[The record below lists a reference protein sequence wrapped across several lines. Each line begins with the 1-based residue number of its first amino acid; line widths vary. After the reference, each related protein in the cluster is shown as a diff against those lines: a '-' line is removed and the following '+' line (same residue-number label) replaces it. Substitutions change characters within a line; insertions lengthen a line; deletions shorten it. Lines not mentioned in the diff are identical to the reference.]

1 MPLPENSRLT
11 FYKFM
16 PETPTDHFA
25 NLRET
30 DRWAS
35 QLPTFGQQLKKVDS
49 TGTWSTTSTSYTHFG
64 GAGFVRIS
72 GFKKYH
78 SWTNLYITAVASGNF
93 ASGNNHIATLGV
105 RLNGVSSGLASPSE
119 QFIAVC
125 HFTNHSDHKQFGGEL
140 LLSDGNTPQ
149 TGRDADTYTVDL
161 MIKVLS
167 GTFQTDAN
175 DHVSLS
181 IIECIP

>member
-49 TGTWSTTSTSYTHFG
+49 TGTWSTASTSYTQFG

-78 SWTNLYITAVASGNF
+78 SWTNLYITAIASGNF
-93 ASGNNHIATLGV
+93 ASGTNNVATLAV
-105 RLNGVSSGLASPSE
+105 RLNGASSGLGTPAN
-119 QFIAVC
+119 QFISVC

-140 LLSDGNTPQ
+140 LFSDGNTPK
-149 TGRDADTYTVDL
+149 TGKIADTYTVDL
-161 MIKVLS
+161 MIKVS
-167 GTFQTDAN
+167 AGTFQTDAN

>member
-16 PETPTDHFA
+16 PETPSDHFA

-35 QLPTFGQQLKKVDS
+35 QIPVFGPAVKKIQSV
-49 TGTWSTTSTSYTHFG
+49 GTWSTASTTYTYFG

-78 SWTNLYITAVASGNF
+78 SWTNLFVRVVASGYMGTVNQ
-93 ASGNNHIATLGV
+93 ADLAV
-105 RLNGVSSGLASPSE
+105 RLTGASSGV
-119 QFIAVC
+119 QTDQWI
-125 HFTNHSDHKQFGGEL
+125 TKQYFNTVNSHTTLVGEL
-140 LLSDGNTPQ
+140 LFESGTTPS
-149 TGRDADTYTVDL
+149 TAKIADTYQVDL
-161 MIKVLS
+161 MIKMVG
-167 GTFQTDAN
+167 GTFQTDN
-175 DHVSLS
+175 GDHVSLS